1 MENQQPNQNNQ
12 TQTSPP
18 GDNLR
23 QTPSQQSSI
32 SKPKSSFSPLKILIA
47 LIIIVLLT
55 SLLAGTYFLG
65 KNSKTGEKACTQEAK
80 LCPDGSYVGRTGP
93 NCEFSACPTSQDQ
106 TGNPNLTPGEP
117 KETKVMK
124 TYVSQKLK
132 DIGFS
137 GYTLKYGE
145 DWTETSERDDN
156 IGTAKL
162 TLIKDKYS
170 ITIQQGPM
178 GGALCIYKNAD
189 LPQGFEGPTSDKR
202 GKAYTDI
209 ETSFGSLRRNEE
221 SGGIGENGFSFC
233 QKNDQD
239 GSYGSFTSVGA
250 MGYSGPATFDPATLT
265 EMDDIIKSIKTL

>member
-1 MENQQPNQNNQ
+1 MENQQPNPDNQ
-12 TQTSPP
+12 IQTSSHA
-18 GDNLR
+18 DNLH
-23 QTPSQQSSI
+23 QTNPQQSSGN
-32 SKPKSSFSPLKILIA
+32 KPKSSFSPLKILIA
-47 LIIIVLLT
+47 LVIIVLLT

-93 NCEFSACPTSQDQ
+93 NCEFSTCPTPQDQ

-117 KETKVMK
+117 KETRVMK

-137 GYTLKYGE
+137 GYTLKHGE
-145 DWTETSERDDN
+145 DWTEKSERDDSV
-156 IGTAKL
+156 GTAKL
-162 TLIKDKYS
+162 TLTKDKYS

-178 GGALCIYKNAD
+178 GGALCIYKDAD
-189 LPQGFEGPTSDKR
+189 LPPGFEGPTSDKR
-202 GKAYTDI
+202 GKVYADI

-265 EMDDIIKSIKTL
+265 EMDDIIKSIKKL

>member
-12 TQTSPP
+12 IQTSPAA
-18 GDNLR
+18 DNLR
-23 QTPSQQSSI
+23 QTPSQQSSAG
-32 SKPKSSFSPLKILIA
+32 KPKSSFSPLKILIA
-47 LIIIVLLT
+47 LVIIILLT

-80 LCPDGSYVGRTGP
+80 QCSDGSYVGRTGP
-93 NCEFSACPTSQDQ
+93 KCEFSACPTPQDQ

-124 TYVSQKLK
+124 TYTSQKLK

-137 GYTLKYGE
+137 GYTLKHGE
-145 DWTETSERDDN
+145 DWTVKEERDDSV
-156 IGTAKL
+156 GTARL
-162 TLIKDKYS
+162 TLTKDKYS

-178 GGALCIYKNAD
+178 GGAICVYEGD
-189 LPQGFEGPTSDKR
+189 LPEGPASDKR

-209 ETSFGSLRRNEE
+209 KTSFGNLRRNEE

-233 QKNDQD
+233 QESSEEA
-239 GSYGSFTSVGA
+239 GTYGSFTTVGA
-250 MGYSGPATFDPATLT
+250 MGYSTPANPDEEILS
-265 EMDDIIKSIKTL
+265 EMDNIIKSIKKL

>member
-12 TQTSPP
+12 TENSPTA
-18 GDNLR
+18 DNLR
-23 QTPSQQSSI
+23 QPPSQQSSAG
-32 SKPKSSFSPLKILIA
+32 KPKSSFSPLKILIV
-47 LIIIVLLT
+47 LVIIVLLT
-55 SLLAGTYFLG
+55 GLLAGTYFLG

-80 LCPDGSYVGRTGP
+80 LCSDGSYVGRTGP
-93 NCEFSACPTSQDQ
+93 NCEFSACPTPQDQ

-137 GYTLKYGE
+137 GYTLKHGE
-145 DWTETSERDDN
+145 DWTAKEERDDSV
-156 IGTAKL
+156 GTARL
-162 TLIKDKYS
+162 TLTKDKYS

-178 GGALCIYKNAD
+178 GGALCIYKDAD
-189 LPQGFEGPTSDKR
+189 LPPGFEGPTSDKR

-209 ETSFGSLRRNEE
+209 KTNFGSLRRNEE

-250 MGYSGPATFDPATLT
+250 MGYSNPANPDEKILS